1 MYPEILP
8 DGPVAALDQRLLA
21 ILRTVRFSHLMHPSC
36 YTAASI
42 STGGKNTLTSEVNN
56 SPAELQVERNSVPA
70 TAEIARGKEIVKNER
85 EQNKNSGTLHL
96 SMVKDW
102 SEVLSGG
109 EKQRLS
115 LARYEYAKPFSNLV
129 PRTMKL
135 TIISLLCFLLRTCN
149 IA

>member
-8 DGPVAALDQRLLA
+8 DGPEQDFAALDQYLLA

-42 STGGKNTLTSEVNN
+42 STGGENSLTSEVNN

-70 TAEIARGKEIVKNER
+70 TAEIARGKGVVENER
-85 EQNKNSGTLHL
+85 EQNKNSGALQL

-115 LARYEYAKPFSNLV
+115 LARYEYAKPIY
-129 PRTMKL
+129 T
-135 TIISLLCFLLRTCN
+135 
-149 IA
+149 